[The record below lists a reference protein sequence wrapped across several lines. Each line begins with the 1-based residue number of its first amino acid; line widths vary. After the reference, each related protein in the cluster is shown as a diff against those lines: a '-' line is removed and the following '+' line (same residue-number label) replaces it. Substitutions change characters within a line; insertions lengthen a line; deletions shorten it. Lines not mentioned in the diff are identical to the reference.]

1 MNIFYNKEQA
11 RLRAFWRILIQG
23 LLFLL
28 GTTVIGAVIG
38 VVAIVVMAAT
48 GQADLQ
54 LLTNE
59 AALTEMILSLG
70 GGWYFAINGIAP
82 VVVILLTFLIA
93 GWLLDRRK
101 FSNFGFHFS
110 KMWWLDMAFGL
121 ALGAVLMFFIFLV
134 ELAFGWITIESFM
147 QARDGSSFLS
157 AISASLVGFIAVGIY
172 EEMLSRGYHLRNLAE
187 GLNWGPLGKV
197 GGLWAG
203 YVISSSIFGIL
214 HATNPNASVISTVNL
229 VLAGLFL
236 GLGFI
241 LTGELA
247 IPIGLHITWN
257 FFQGNVFGFPV
268 SGSNTSASFINIQQG
283 GADLVTG
290 GAFGPEAGLIGIFTI
305 LLGSLITV
313 WYVKKTRGE
322 VRLRTELAEYQKP
335 EKKNKSGTLETSLI
349 KNETVEDQVPPQN
362 EEFITPS
369 DPEN

>member
-1 MNIFYNKEQA
+1 MNIFYNKTQS

-28 GTTVIGAVIG
+28 GTTVIGAVLGI
-38 VVAIVVMAAT
+38 VAIIVMAGT

-59 AALTEMILSLG
+59 EALLELIMGLG
-70 GGWYFAINGIAP
+70 GGWYFAFNGVATVI
-82 VVVILLTFLIA
+82 VILLTFLIA
-93 GWLLDRRK
+93 GWIIDRRK

-110 KMWWLDMAFGL
+110 RLWWLDLVFGL
-121 ALGAVLMFFIFLV
+121 ALGAVLMLFIFLV
-134 ELAFGWITIESFM
+134 ELAFGWITIEGFM
-147 QARDGSSFLS
+147 KTATSGSFLS
-157 AISASLVGFIAVGIY
+157 ALLASLVGFIAVGIY

-187 GLNWGPLGKV
+187 GINWGPFGKV

-268 SGSNTSASFINIQQG
+268 SGANTGATLIQIKQG
-283 GADLVTG
+283 GADILTG
-290 GAFGPEAGLIGIFTI
+290 GAFGPEAGLIGIAAI
-305 LLGSLITV
+305 LLGSLLII
-313 WYVKKTRGE
+313 WYVRQTRGK
-322 VRLRTELAEYQKP
+322 VRLWTELADYQKP
-335 EKKNKSGTLETSLI
+335 EKKQTAQPAK
-349 KNETVEDQVPPQN
+349 VPSSQDDISN
-362 EEFITPS
+362 VS
-369 DPEN
+369 